1 MKELKKKK
9 NGNKKK
15 KLISDII
22 AQCLHPLVVVVEVVM
37 QFLKN
42 CLITIKCAGV
52 QDKLHFFIS
61 LFLPLEQE
69 ERLLY
74 NFSIRTHTH
83 TSQPRVLD
91 SYERIVIFAHL
102 RLIFQPLVK

>member
-1 MKELKKKK
+1 MHFICLCGGFNGGQPLLKELKKK

-15 KLISDII
+15 KMISDII

-52 QDKLHFFIS
+52 QDKLHFF
-61 LFLPLEQE
+61 
-69 ERLLY
+69 Y
-74 NFSIRTHTH
+74 
-83 TSQPRVLD
+83 
-91 SYERIVIFAHL
+91 
-102 RLIFQPLVK
+102 

>member
-1 MKELKKKK
+1 M
-9 NGNKKK
+9 
-15 KLISDII
+15 ISDII

-52 QDKLHFFIS
+52 QDKLHFFFIS

-69 ERLLY
+69 KRLLY

-83 TSQPRVLD
+83 TSQPRVLVL
-91 SYERIVIFAHL
+91 YERIVIFAHL
-102 RLIFQPLVK
+102 RLIFPPLVK